1 MTNAWAILSP
11 TAERY
16 IDNKLIIIT
25 DLTETISKHSQ
36 FLLEQI
42 FTNPAT
48 TWIHY
53 CTKARYEK
61 IQCRKIKL
69 KEKKK
74 TRYLSIEFDRSYACV
89 HVAWRNSLNNLFKKR
104 FSIDEENRRKRVEG
118 RQRYGFRVDDGESCF
133 RGTGIRLIAGFLF
146 CLVSFSKAL
155 VGLPSSR
162 RYVDPW
168 SRSPGRRSYDNYRFY
183 HCSNSTIQWNINRC
197 PTLVDRFSR
206 KDLFIRCASNFLLPL
221 FSFYDRSIRIVSNR
235 FIETAFF
242 CYTFVQEYLI
252 F

>member
-1 MTNAWAILSP
+1 M
-11 TAERY
+11 
-16 IDNKLIIIT
+16 
-25 DLTETISKHSQ
+25 
-36 FLLEQI
+36 
-42 FTNPAT
+42 
-48 TWIHY
+48 
-53 CTKARYEK
+53 
-61 IQCRKIKL
+61 
-69 KEKKK
+69 
-74 TRYLSIEFDRSYACV
+74 
-89 HVAWRNSLNNLFKKR
+89 NNLFKKR
-104 FSIDEENRRKRVEG
+104 FSIDEDEENRRKRVEG

-242 CYTFVQEYLI
+242 CYTFAQEYLI